1 MEILPQL
8 LIFAVI
14 TSAIYMLVAA
24 GLTLTFGVLE
34 FINFAHGDV
43 AMLGSYVFFWLYILM
58 DLGIVPAFILTALL
72 IAIFG
77 ILMERTTFK
86 PVRDRQE
93 FIPLVL
99 SVGVAIF
106 LQAAVIFTF
115 GADSKNYS
123 KGESSQVFQ
132 LFDGRASITMSQIAI
147 ILSSIIILTIL
158 GTWLKKSKT
167 GKAIRAVSDD
177 KSVAAIVGINV
188 DRTITILFAIGS
200 MLAGIAGLLLAF
212 DQNLNPKM
220 GLMLSV
226 KGFAALII
234 GGVGNFGGA
243 ILGAIIIGFSEVL
256 ITGLTP
262 IPSGYRDSI
271 TFVLLVIV
279 LLWRPYGILN
289 PSKEQAESR

>member
-262 IPSGYRDSI
+262 IPSGYRDSM

-279 LLWRPYGILN
+279 LLWRPYGFLN